1 MKTIRLSLLVSFV
14 SLIIFSCDRKVQP
27 SDAYGNFEAVEVMVS
42 AMSTGTLVSFD
53 VSQGDRLAEGQQV
66 GLIDTTEASIRVEQ
80 AKAQQQAVL
89 ARLITMKAQ
98 REVHE
103 QQLKNLAKDY
113 DRVLSLYAEDAAT
126 LKQKEDLEGSIALTG
141 KQLQATLAQASSI
154 ESEARAFGQQLL
166 QLEEARKK
174 CVVTNPSAGTV
185 LTTYARKGEAVAF
198 GKPLFK
204 IADLSS
210 MELKVY
216 ISGRQLAG
224 FLIGQTVEVIIDQ
237 TAEQGDPPLTGSV
250 IWISASSE
258 FTPKTIQT
266 RDERVDLVYAMKV
279 RVKNDGRLKI
289 GMPGEIR
296 KIKP

>member
-1 MKTIRLSLLVSFV
+1 MKTIRLFSLMAMSM
-14 SLIIFSCDRKVQP
+14 LIIACDRNEKP

-42 AMSTGTLVSFD
+42 AMSSGVLLSID
-53 VSQGDRLAEGQQV
+53 VSQGDKLSEGQMV

-80 AKAQQQAVL
+80 AKAQQQAVA
-89 ARLITMKAQ
+89 ARLHNIKAQ

-103 QQLKNLAKDY
+103 QQLANLSRDY
-113 DRVLSLYAEDAAT
+113 DRVVGLFREGAAT
-126 LKQKEDLEGSIALTG
+126 LKQKEDLEGAIALTG
-141 KQLQATLAQASSI
+141 KQLQATLTQATSI
-154 ESEARAFGQQLL
+154 EAESRASGKQVM

-174 CVVTNPSAGTV
+174 CTITNPIAGTV
-185 LTTYARKGEAVAF
+185 LTTYAHKGETVVY
-198 GKPLFK
+198 GKPLYK
-204 IADLSS
+204 IADLSN

-224 FLIGQTVEVIIDQ
+224 FTIGQPVEVIIDQ
-237 TAEQGDPPLTGSV
+237 TAEPGNSPLTGEI

-279 RVKNDGRLKI
+279 RVHNDGRLKI

-296 KIKP
+296 ILQP